1 MIRSRFISSI
11 TTQQTD
17 DGPLLYLLIFF
28 MVLIFFSGI
37 CWIFCCGT
45 CVGRDLL
52 KFCCRTTWLF
62 PKIRH
67 NKRKKNRL
75 RSGGIRG
82 GNNSKND
89 RSPLDDE
96 EWEMLEDGELFR
108 DVDV

>member
-1 MIRSRFISSI
+1 MIRSRFIPSI

-17 DGPLLYLLIFF
+17 DDP
-28 MVLIFFSGI
+28 
-37 CWIFCCGT
+37 
-45 CVGRDLL
+45 DLL
-52 KFCCRTTWLF
+52 KFCCRTTWF
-62 PKIRH
+62 SPKIRR

-89 RSPLDDE
+89 KSPLDDE

-108 DVDV
+108 D